1 MILSSEPD
9 LKSLSAIKALICK
22 LALLSFQFLP
32 KKFKGIPKWSLI
44 SSPKSCPCPRFQ
56 KYVRVRDF
64 KKKTSVSV
72 LCCCPLNSVK
82 PYVMAHNT
90 YPWILKKSKTRDR
103 DRARSSEK
111 NQERSIASFCICSH
125 VLGFLSENRARWW
138 SQKWH
143 IFLISTAYFSSYWHM
158 LFEISIIILSQ
169 LGLYLHM

>member
-64 KKKTSVSV
+64 KKNVRVRDFKKMSVSV
-72 LCCCPLNSVK
+72 ISKICPC
-82 PYVMAHNT
+82 PRFQ
-90 YPWILKKSKTRDR
+90 KKNVRV
-103 DRARSSEK
+103 RALLLSAELRK
-111 NQERSIASFCICSH
+111 AICY
-125 VLGFLSENRARWW
+125 GP
-138 SQKWH
+138 
-143 IFLISTAYFSSYWHM
+143 
-158 LFEISIIILSQ
+158 
-169 LGLYLHM
+169 